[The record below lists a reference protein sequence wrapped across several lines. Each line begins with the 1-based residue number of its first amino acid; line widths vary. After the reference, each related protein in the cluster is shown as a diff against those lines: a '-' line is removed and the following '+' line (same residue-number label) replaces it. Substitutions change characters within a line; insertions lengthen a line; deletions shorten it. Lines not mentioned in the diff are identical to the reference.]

1 MRWCRLFRRCHRP
14 FGLIGTRTTR
24 CWGWLVATCNIAWQL
39 LARAASAYPQSTT
52 RERAAPAQSLA
63 WNAPPA
69 RRTRSCMWELATHA
83 YLADEY
89 DLLLRDPTTRTA
101 ALPVAPPILPNRGAV
116 RDNSGAVRHQGN
128 GGASAPRCRSVLASA
143 WTQEPRS
150 PTLMSKREPPG
161 TNFARICGGFQS
173 MCKMPA
179 ECK

>member
-24 CWGWLVATCNIAWQL
+24 CWGWLVATCSIAWQL
-39 LARAASAYPQSTT
+39 RARAASACPKSTT
-52 RERAAPAQSLA
+52 RGRASPVRSLA
-63 WNAPPA
+63 WNASPA

-116 RDNSGAVRHQGN
+116 RDNSGAVRLQGN
-128 GGASAPRCRSVLASA
+128 GGASAPRCRSVLASSHHP
-143 WTQEPRS
+143 Q
-150 PTLMSKREPPG
+150 
-161 TNFARICGGFQS
+161 QHQH
-173 MCKMPA
+173 
-179 ECK
+179 